1 MSVIEKQNTLK
12 HSRFAY
18 DDQAYVIHML
28 TSNESTFLTNAYIIE
43 TKNALVVVDTM
54 MINSD
59 AMQLR
64 QHMDKLNKPLI
75 AVIITHGHPDHYN
88 GTDIIISGFSEV
100 PVISTLGVR
109 DCIKD
114 TLDSKEIKWKPYFG
128 DDWPAHKVLPNQLV
142 KDAEHLILDGLIY
155 RFRDLGAAESSS
167 DLFITLGEKQSTVFV
182 GDVVFNQMHGFMN
195 DGNSAQWLTVLK
207 QLSNELA
214 DVEQLFTGHGAPG
227 NSDQLIQTQIEYI
240 TDYREIL
247 RTFIPN
253 NSSLSDGTLLTDDQ
267 KESFENLMRDKYPD
281 HQLTSFIKAGIDAVT
296 QELTLESMGSKDCL
310 TTVI

>member
-1 MSVIEKQNTLK
+1 MSVIEQQNTLK

-43 TKNALVVVDTM
+43 TQSALVVVDTM

-64 QHMDKLNKPLI
+64 QHMDKLNKPLL

-88 GTDIIISGFSEV
+88 GTDIIIKGFDKV
-100 PVISTLGVR
+100 PVISTQGVR
-109 DCIKD
+109 NCIKD

-128 DDWPAHKVLPNQLV
+128 DDWPDHKVLPNQLV
-142 KDAEHLILDGLIY
+142 KDGEYLTLDGLIY

-167 DLFITLGEKQSTVFV
+167 DLFFTLGEKQSTVFV

-195 DGNSAQWLTVLK
+195 DGNSAQWLTVLA
-207 QLSNELA
+207 QLSSELA

-227 NSDQLIQTQIEYI
+227 NSYQLIQTQIEYI
-240 TDYREIL
+240 SDYRKTL
-247 RTFIPN
+247 CSFIPN
-253 NSSLSDGTLLTDDQ
+253 GSSLSDGTLLTDKQ
-267 KESFENLMRDKYPD
+267 KKSFEELIQDKYPD
-281 HQLTSFIKAGIDAVT
+281 HQLTSFIKAGIDAIT
-296 QELTLESMGSKDCL
+296 QELILESMGSKGCL
-310 TTVI
+310 TTDL